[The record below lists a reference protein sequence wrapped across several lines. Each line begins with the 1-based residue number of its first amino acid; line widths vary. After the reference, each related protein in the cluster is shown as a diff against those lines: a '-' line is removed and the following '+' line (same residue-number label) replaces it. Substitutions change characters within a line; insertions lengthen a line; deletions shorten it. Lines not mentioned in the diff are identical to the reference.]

1 MRQSAKTC
9 QLYRMNVYMWQSAKT
24 CQLYRMS
31 VYMRQSAKTCQLYRM
46 SVYTRQVCNASEYKN
61 VQHGITPR
69 NNITPLTIKMKP
81 TRCTK
86 AQTHRICFPL
96 NYTVSHEVHHLTQ
109 HKQTDSGQG
118 DHYGFK
124 SNLIFLL
131 PSLNPSWPT
140 LNIHDT
146 TINTGNGDMSKL
158 WCDVNL
164 LCFGITRT
172 HARTPTPAHNAPIQ
186 KFKMDLG

>member
-1 MRQSAKTC
+1 MQQSAK
-9 QLYRMNVYMWQSAKT
+9 K

-31 VYMRQSAKTCQLYRM
+31 VYMQQSAKKCQLYRM

-69 NNITPLTIKMKP
+69 KNITPLTIKMKP

-86 AQTHRICFPL
+86 AQTCHICFPL
-96 NYTVSHEVHHLTQ
+96 NYTISHEVHHLTQ
-109 HKQTDSGQG
+109 QKQTDSGQ

-124 SNLIFLL
+124 SNLNFLL
-131 PSLNPSWPT
+131 PSLNPSWHT

-146 TINTGNGDMSKL
+146 TINTGNGDTSKL
-158 WCDVNL
+158 WRDAESSLFWYHTHACM
-164 LCFGITRT
+164 RT
-172 HARTPTPAHNAPIQ
+172 HTHTQCTHTEI
-186 KFKMDLG
+186 